1 MTKNKVFGVIM
12 AGGGGT
18 RFWPLSRTAYP
29 KQLLNLSGKDVMVN
43 ETADRLKKVCDR
55 DDLYVVTNK
64 VQADKIKELSSGKI
78 PFSNVLKEPAM
89 RNTSACIGFSA
100 VKIYKEK
107 GDGVMIVSPSDAY
120 IKDTEEFARVL
131 ALATKTAYETDKI
144 VTIGITPTYPATG
157 YGYINYEKCEGE
169 VKTVNRFVE
178 KPDAVT
184 AERYIKE
191 GGYVWNSGIFVFKIS
206 VILKEFEKF
215 LPDVYQDLLKIMDAV
230 GTKDEEDVV
239 AKVYPEIRSVSV
251 DYGIMEKTDGIKVI
265 PAEFGWSDVGSLD
278 ALEVLHKADENGNV
292 KVGDVIAV
300 DSKNCIAYSSNRTL
314 TVLGMEGI
322 IAVETPDA
330 ILICPK
336 DKAQEVK
343 KIVEELKKSGKENLL

>member
-1 MTKNKVFGVIM
+1 MANKVYGVIM

-18 RFWPLSRTAYP
+18 RFWPLSRTVYP

-43 ETADRLKKVCDR
+43 ETADRLKKVCDL

-64 VQADKIKELSSGKI
+64 VQADKIKELCDGKI
-78 PFSNVLKEPAM
+78 IFSNVLKEPAM
-89 RNTSACIGFSA
+89 RNTSACIGYSA

-107 GDGVMIVSPSDAY
+107 GDGIMIVSPSDAY
-120 IKDTEEFARVL
+120 IKNTQEFARVL
-131 ALATKTAYETDKI
+131 SLAVDTADKTDKI

-157 YGYINYEKCEGE
+157 YGYINYVEEDGE
-169 VKTVNRFVE
+169 VKTVSRFVE
-178 KPDAVT
+178 KPDLVT

-206 VILKEFEKF
+206 VILKEFERF
-215 LPDVYQDLLKIMDAV
+215 LPDVYQDLIKIKDAV
-230 GTKDEEDVV
+230 GTDKEDEVIE
-239 AKVYPEIRSVSV
+239 KVYPEIRSVSV

-278 ALEVLHKADENGNV
+278 ALEVLHKPDQDGNV
-292 KVGDVIAV
+292 KVGDVVAV
-300 DSKNCIAYSSNRTL
+300 DSKNCVAYSSKRTL
-314 TVLGMEGI
+314 AILGMQDV
-322 IAVETPDA
+322 IAVETSDA

-336 DKAQEVK
+336 NKAQEVK
-343 KIVEELKKSGKENLL
+343 KIVDELKKSGRENLL